1 MTTSRALMSMLFASC
16 LLAPFPSFA
25 SIARCSE
32 PPGPP
37 GEVRCRPDD
46 MAMCDAT
53 GHETLGQCLERPKGG
68 VREQQ
73 RAILGAILKH
83 PPSDAEL
90 KQWSAAL
97 ATGVVRRGGSVFTF
111 DLGEGGSEDD
121 DKSSYSRVLSLVRT
135 PLLVLGGILL
145 VINQAH
151 YLWMNILLRRRR
163 ANVISSEEQESKTL
177 RPS

>member
-16 LLAPFPSFA
+16 LLTPVPSFA

-46 MAMCDAT
+46 MAMCEAT
-53 GHETLGQCLERPKGG
+53 GRETLGQCLDRPQGG
-68 VREQQ
+68 AREQQ
-73 RAILGAILKH
+73 RAILGTILKH

-97 ATGVVRRGGSVFTF
+97 AAGVVRRGGSVFTF

-121 DKSSYSRVLSLVRT
+121 RKSGYAKVGSLIGAA
-135 PLLVLGGILL
+135 LLILGGALL
-145 VINQAH
+145 VINQVY
-151 YLWMNILLRRRR
+151 YLQTQRRYR
-163 ANVISSEEQESKTL
+163 ANVPVAEERESEIL
-177 RPS
+177 RRF